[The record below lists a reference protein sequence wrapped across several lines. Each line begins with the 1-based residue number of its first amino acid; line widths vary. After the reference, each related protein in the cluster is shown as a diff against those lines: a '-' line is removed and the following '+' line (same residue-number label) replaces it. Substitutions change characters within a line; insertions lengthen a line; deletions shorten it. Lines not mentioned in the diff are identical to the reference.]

1 MSQSL
6 AVAYRPKTFE
16 EVVGQSI
23 TTEILKK
30 QIENKT
36 FKNAYLFSGHSGVG
50 KTSIAR
56 IFARMI
62 NNGVGDPIEKD
73 ATTFGVDDARNLAE
87 EAKQRAIAG
96 EYKIFIIDECHRLG
110 GDKKDA
116 WNALLKV
123 IEECPKYTIFIFCT
137 TEPEKVIPTVRN
149 RLQRYNFTPISA
161 PEIRA
166 RLEYICQQEGF
177 TNYEQTCDYISKSVQ
192 GGMRDAITYLEQ
204 ISDYSKDLNIEV
216 AKKDLERYKNLYEA
230 GAVSKQTLDA
240 AQAKYDSS
248 KAQQVTAEQSIFSDN
263 DSKVADA
270 DLKVLKAQ
278 KDQAEVN
285 LSYTNI
291 YAPQSGTVASRR
303 VEKGMYVQV
312 GTPLFTIVPDDIW
325 VVANYKE
332 NQLRHM
338 KPGQPVDIK
347 VDTYPNKVFKG
358 KVDSIQR
365 SSGAKASLFP
375 PENAVG
381 SFVKIVQRV
390 PVKIIFTE
398 EIDPEQYNVVPGM
411 SVVPKVKI
419 R

>member
-1 MSQSL
+1 MEEKEIQTEEKQEQ
-6 AVAYRPKTFE
+6 PK
-16 EVVGQSI
+16 
-23 TTEILKK
+23 
-30 QIENKT
+30 ENKM
-36 FKNAYLFSGHSGVG
+36 FKKPVIIAIAIVGLALLAYFIVDVLTYQSTDDAYVETTTVSVAPKVSGQIVEVLIKDNQRVNEGDLV
-50 KTSIAR
+50 AR
-56 IFARMI
+56 I
-62 NNGVGDPIEKD
+62 
-73 ATTFGVDDARNLAE
+73 DDTD
-87 EAKQRAIAG
+87 
-96 EYKIFIIDECHRLG
+96 YKIKVDQMTAQYER
-110 GDKKDA
+110 
-116 WNALLKV
+116 ALL
-123 IEECPKYTIFIFCT
+123 
-137 TEPEKVIPTVRN
+137 N
-149 RLQRYNFTPISA
+149 
-161 PEIRA
+161 
-166 RLEYICQQEGF
+166 QQNAKANLNAAN
-177 TNYEQTCDYISKSVQ
+177 T
-192 GGMRDAITYLEQ
+192 
-204 ISDYSKDLNIEV
+204 NIEV

-312 GTPLFTIVPDDIW
+312 GTPLFTIVPDNIW